1 MAIRNVTLD
10 IDEAVYQ
17 QALTR
22 AGAEGQTLGQVL
34 TTLLTQWAGPL
45 PVSPPPAAAPTPT
58 PSPLTAAPTPL
69 PSPLPAARTY
79 TVQPGDTL
87 GAIARTMYGSATK
100 YPLIAEANR
109 ITDPRRIW
117 VGQVLTI
124 PPLPEVTATPVTAT
138 TPVAIT
144 TPVTTPVVS
153 TPTPA
158 PVTPTPVPP
167 PITWVGSPNFNSRPG
182 SKTIWAIVIHST
194 ASSTLEGVI
203 GWFNDPAAQLS
214 SHYTIGKDGRIV
226 QHVRDEYR
234 AWHAGKS
241 EWKGVPGVN
250 DYGLG
255 IEMVNLNDGSDP
267 YPEAQHQANV
277 RLCTYLCRKY
287 NIKPENIMGHVDI
300 AVPPGRKSDP
310 RGYDMGRLRLEV
322 TAALNT

>member
-1 MAIRNVTLD
+1 MAIRNVSLD

-22 AGAEGQTLGQVL
+22 AGTEGQTLSQVL

-45 PVSPPPAAAPTPT
+45 PSSPPPAAVPTPV
-58 PSPLTAAPTPL
+58 PSPLPAAPAPT

-79 TVQPGDTL
+79 TVQAGDTL
-87 GAIARTMYGSATK
+87 GAIARTMYGNAAK
-100 YPLIAEANR
+100 YPLIADANH

-124 PPLPEVTATPVTAT
+124 PPLPAVTVTPVVTT
-138 TPVAIT
+138 TPLL
-144 TPVTTPVVS
+144 TPVVS
-153 TPTPA
+153 I
-158 PVTPTPVPP
+158 PVTPTPAPP

-182 SKTIWAIVIHST
+182 STIWAIVIHST
-194 ASSTLEGVI
+194 ASSTLEGVVS
-203 GWFNDPAAQLS
+203 WFNDPAVQLS

-226 QHVRDEYR
+226 QHVRDEDR

-255 IEMVNLNDGSDP
+255 IELVNLNDGSDP
-267 YPEAQHQANV
+267 YPEAQHRANAL
-277 RLCTYLCRKY
+277 LCAYLCRKHS
-287 NIKPENIMGHVDI
+287 IKPEDIVGHVDV
-300 AVPPGRKSDP
+300 AVPAGRKSDP

-322 TAALNT
+322 TAALTT

>member
-1 MAIRNVTLD
+1 LTRCWEKDEEARMAIRNVTLD

-22 AGAEGQTLGQVL
+22 AGAEGRTLGQVL
-34 TTLLTQWAGPL
+34 TALLTQWAGPL
-45 PVSPPPAAAPTPT
+45 PISPPPVTAPTPT
-58 PSPLTAAPTPL
+58 PG
-69 PSPLPAARTY
+69 PLPATRTY

-87 GAIARTMYGSATK
+87 GAIARTMYGSAAK
-100 YPLIAEANR
+100 YPLIADANH

-124 PPLPEVTATPVTAT
+124 PPLPGVTPTPVTT
-138 TPVAIT
+138 VTPL
-144 TPVTTPVVS
+144 PTPVVS
-153 TPTPA
+153 TPTP
-158 PVTPTPVPP
+158 VTPAPTPP

-182 SKTIWAIVIHST
+182 SKTIWAIVIHAT

-203 GWFNDPAAQLS
+203 SWFNNPAAELS

-226 QHVRDEYR
+226 QHVRDEDR

-241 EWKGVPGVN
+241 EWKGVPSVN
-250 DYGLG
+250 DFGLG

-277 RLCTYLCRKY
+277 LLCTYLCRKY
-287 NIKPENIMGHVDI
+287 TIKPEDIVGHVDI
-300 AVPPGRKSDP
+300 AVPAGRKSDP

>member
-1 MAIRNVTLD
+1 MAIRNVALD

-22 AGAEGQTLGQVL
+22 AGAEGRTLGQVL

-45 PVSPPPAAAPTPT
+45 PISPPPAAAPAPA
-58 PSPLTAAPTPL
+58 PSPLPAAPTPT

-79 TVQPGDTL
+79 TVQSGDTL
-87 GAIARTMYGSATK
+87 GAIARTMYGNAAK
-100 YPLIAEANR
+100 YPLIADANH

-124 PPLPEVTATPVTAT
+124 PPLPDVTATPITTT
-138 TPVAIT
+138 TPL
-144 TPVTTPVVS
+144 PKPVVS
-153 TPTPA
+153 TPTP
-158 PVTPTPVPP
+158 VTPAPTPP

-182 SKTIWAIVIHST
+182 SKTIWAIVIHAT
-194 ASSTLEGVI
+194 ASSSLEGVI
-203 GWFNDPAAQLS
+203 SWFNNPDSQLS

-226 QHVRDEYR
+226 QHVRDEDR

-241 EWKGVPGVN
+241 EWKGVPSVN

-267 YPEAQHQANV
+267 YPEVQHQANV
-277 RLCTYLCRKY
+277 LLCTYLCRKY
-287 NIKPENIMGHVDI
+287 SIKPEDIVGHVDI
-300 AVPPGRKSDP
+300 AVPVGRKSDP
-310 RGYDMGRLRLEV
+310 RGYDMGRLRLEL
-322 TAALNT
+322 TAALNA

>member
-1 MAIRNVTLD
+1 MAIRNVNLD

-45 PVSPPPAAAPTPT
+45 PLSPPPVAAPTPT
-58 PSPLTAAPTPL
+58 PSP
-69 PSPLPAARTY
+69 SPEVRTY
-79 TVQPGDTL
+79 TIQPGDTL
-87 GAIARTMYGSATK
+87 GAIARAMYGNAAK
-100 YPLIAEANR
+100 YPLIADANH

-124 PPLPEVTATPVTAT
+124 PPLTVTV
-138 TPVAIT
+138 
-144 TPVTTPVVS
+144 TPVVTT
-153 TPTPA
+153 TPLLTPVVA
-158 PVTPTPVPP
+158 IPVTPTLTPP

-194 ASSTLEGVI
+194 ASSTLEGVVS
-203 GWFNDPAAQLS
+203 WFSDPAVQLS

-226 QHVRDEYR
+226 QHVRDEDR

-241 EWKGVPGVN
+241 EWKGVPSVN

-255 IEMVNLNDGSDP
+255 IELVNWNDGNDP

-277 RLCTYLCRKY
+277 LLCTYLCRKY
-287 NIKPENIMGHVDI
+287 NIKPEDIVGHVDV
-300 AVPPGRKSDP
+300 AVPVGRKSDP
-310 RGYDMGRLRLEV
+310 QGYDVNRLRLEV
-322 TAALNT
+322 TAALAA

>member
-1 MAIRNVTLD
+1 LTRCWEKDEEARMAIRNVTLD

-45 PVSPPPAAAPTPT
+45 PSLPPPAAPPTP
-58 PSPLTAAPTPL
+58 A

-87 GAIARTMYGSATK
+87 GAIARAMYGSAAK
-100 YPLIAEANR
+100 YPLIADANH

-124 PPLPEVTATPVTAT
+124 PPLPDSTAAPAVTTAPLPTPVISA
-138 TPVAIT
+138 
-144 TPVTTPVVS
+144 
-153 TPTPA
+153 PTPA
-158 PVTPTPVPP
+158 PVTPTLAPP

-182 SKTIWAIVIHST
+182 LATIWAIVIHST

-203 GWFNDPAAQLS
+203 SWFNDPTAQLS

-226 QHVRDEYR
+226 QHVRDEDR

-255 IEMVNLNDGSDP
+255 IELVNLNDGSDP

-277 RLCTYLCRKY
+277 LLCTYLCRKY
-287 NIKPENIMGHVDI
+287 SIKPGDIVGHVDI
-300 AVPPGRKSDP
+300 AVPAGRKSDP
-310 RGYDMGRLRLEV
+310 RGYDMARLRLEV

>member
-22 AGAEGQTLGQVL
+22 AGAEGQTLAQVL

-45 PVSPPPAAAPTPT
+45 PSSPPPVAAPVPV
-58 PSPLTAAPTPL
+58 

-87 GAIARTMYGSATK
+87 GAIARAMYGNAAK
-100 YPLIAEANR
+100 YPLIADANH

-124 PPLPEVTATPVTAT
+124 PPLPDGTATPVVTTA
-138 TPVAIT
+138 PL
-144 TPVTTPVVS
+144 PTPVVS
-153 TPTPA
+153 TPAPA
-158 PVTPTPVPP
+158 PITPTLAPP
-167 PITWVGSPNFNSRPG
+167 AITWVGSPNFNSRPG

-203 GWFNDPAAQLS
+203 SWFNDPAAQLS

-226 QHVRDEYR
+226 QHVRDEDR

-255 IEMVNLNDGSDP
+255 VELVNLNDGSDP

-277 RLCTYLCRKY
+277 LLCTYLCRKY
-287 NIKPENIMGHVDI
+287 NIKPEDIVGHVDI
-300 AVPPGRKSDP
+300 AVPAGRKSDP
-310 RGYDMGRLRLEV
+310 RGYDVARLRREV

>member
-1 MAIRNVTLD
+1 MAIRNVILD

-45 PVSPPPAAAPTPT
+45 PISPPPAGVPTPT
-58 PSPLTAAPTPL
+58 PSPL
-69 PSPLPAARTY
+69 PAARIY

-87 GAIARTMYGSATK
+87 SAIARAMYGNAAK
-100 YPLIAEANR
+100 YPLIADANH

-124 PPLPEVTATPVTAT
+124 PPLPVVSATPL
-138 TPVAIT
+138 P
-144 TPVTTPVVS
+144 TPVVS
-153 TPTPA
+153 TPTP
-158 PVTPTPVPP
+158 VTPTPAPP

-182 SKTIWAIVIHST
+182 PKTIWAIVIHST
-194 ASSTLEGVI
+194 ASSSLEGVI
-203 GWFNDPAAQLS
+203 SWFNDPAVQLS

-226 QHVRDEYR
+226 QHVRDEDR

-255 IEMVNLNDGSDP
+255 IELVNLNDGSDP
-267 YPEAQHQANV
+267 YPEAQYQANV
-277 RLCTYLCRKY
+277 LLCAYLCRKHH
-287 NIKPENIMGHVDI
+287 IKPEDIVGHVDI

-310 RGYDMGRLRLEV
+310 RGYDLGRLRLEV
-322 TAALNT
+322 SAALNT